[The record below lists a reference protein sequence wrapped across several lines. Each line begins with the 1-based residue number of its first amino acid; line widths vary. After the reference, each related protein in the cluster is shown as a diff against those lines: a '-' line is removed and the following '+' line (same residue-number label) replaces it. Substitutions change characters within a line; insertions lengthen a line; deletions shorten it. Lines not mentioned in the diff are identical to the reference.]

1 MVKPSQ
7 IYEWEQEPAQERAPG
22 FASSR
27 LSEFAGLDALALD
40 PMVRAGAS
48 SASRA
53 FLAPEA
59 KRTAPRGSDLT
70 LSALVP
76 AWLESLL
83 PEAWPGYLCQYFPRI
98 ANRLALCWADPELTV
113 RLLDE
118 FFLDRRGTRRGF
130 PAEALDELMALRQI
144 ASRRVGM
151 KIV

>member
-1 MVKPSQ
+1 MSKASQ
-7 IYEWEQEPAQERAPG
+7 TYEWDPEPAQDRASG
-22 FASSR
+22 FMPSR
-27 LSEFAGLDALALD
+27 LSEFASLDALD
-40 PMVRAGAS
+40 PMVRAEAI
-48 SASRA
+48 SAPRS

-59 KRTAPRGSDLT
+59 KRTPPSGSDLT

-76 AWLESLL
+76 GWLESLL
-83 PEAWPGYLCQYFPRI
+83 PEAWPGCLCQYFPRI

-130 PAEALDELMALRQI
+130 PAEALEELMTLRKI
-144 ASRRVGM
+144 AARRVGM